1 MCREQ
6 DSEHPAC
13 RPVSTTARSQMAVVT
28 YCLERH
34 DWSPALGSN
43 TTILTIADWFFKA
56 APFVAFPNLPTALE
70 TDKIL
75 TQHVFSQNG
84 IPQGIVSDR
93 GPHFTS
99 QVWREICS
107 ELGAQVSLSIGF
119 PQTNGQA
126 ERAKQEQ
133 SCGAAPPPSR
143 PRGATSWCGWNTPTT
158 PEPRWLLEFLHL
170 SRVEVRVEG
179 VVVH

>member
-28 YCLERH
+28 YYLERH

-75 TQHVFSQNG
+75 TQHVFSLNG

-126 ERAKQEQ
+126 GAVLW
-133 SCGAAPPPSR
+133 CGASSIQTTWSNQLVWVEYAHNSR
-143 PRGATSWCGWNTPTT
+143 TSMVT
-158 PEPRWLLEFLHL
+158 
-170 SRVEVRVEG
+170 G
-179 VVVH
+179 VSPFE

>member
-1 MCREQ
+1 MPNTPPVGLFRLL
-6 DSEHPAC
+6 PIPK
-13 RPVSTTARSQMAVVT
+13 RP
-28 YCLERH
+28 
-34 DWSPALGSN
+34 WSPALGSN
-43 TTILTIADWFFKA
+43 TTILTIADRFSKA
-56 APFVAFPNLPTALE
+56 APFVAFPKLPTALE
-70 TDKIL
+70 TAKIL
-75 TQHVFSQNG
+75 TQHVFHLYC

-119 PQTNGQA
+119 HPQTNGQA
-126 ERAKQEQ
+126 ERAKQEL

-143 PRGATSWCGWNTPTT
+143 PRGATSWCGWNMPTT
-158 PEPRWLLEFLHL
+158 PEPRWSLEFHHL

-179 VVVH
+179 VVVHQVCSFKD